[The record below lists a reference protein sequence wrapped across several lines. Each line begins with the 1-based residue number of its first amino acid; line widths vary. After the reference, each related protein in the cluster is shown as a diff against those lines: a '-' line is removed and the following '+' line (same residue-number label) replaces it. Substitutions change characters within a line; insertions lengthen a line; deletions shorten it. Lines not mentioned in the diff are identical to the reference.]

1 MGKRQRKLPSI
12 DLWWAEWLRPL
23 HLSEWWWLRQI
34 VAKRLHTSQNCRKK
48 GRTEGCTTTGTH
60 SPEHPHPWAH
70 WGHHTPEFTMNTHS
84 PEHPHSWAHHG
95 QTEALAHT
103 HSRLRTPY
111 STAQEPNANLRNSR
125 FWFFRKKKYIFYY
138 RDQFLEMYMLKWT
151 MSNQFRILIPPT
163 IFCRSHHHWRW

>member
-48 GRTEGCTTTGTH
+48 GCKEGCTRTG
-60 SPEHPHPWAH
+60 
-70 WGHHTPEFTMNTHS
+70 THS